1 MVGIGKPWDNTQKL
15 YVKQVTN
22 EDEAWR
28 EIQDNGYWLD
38 VELQYDTDTQGIVTH
53 KAVYKLL
60 YSKDDVI
67 RKVEASHIL
76 L

>member
-1 MVGIGKPWDNTQKL
+1 MELSIGNTQKFIL
-15 YVKQVTN
+15 SKQMKMKLG
-22 EDEAWR
+22 

-38 VELQYDTDTQGIVTH
+38 VSLQYDTDIQGIVTH

-67 RKVEASHIL
+67 KVEASHIL

>member
-1 MVGIGKPWDNTQKL
+1 MKMKL
-15 YVKQVTN
+15 G
-22 EDEAWR
+22 
-28 EIQDNGYWLD
+28 EIQDNGYL
-38 VELQYDTDTQGIVTH
+38 VRCRVYNMIQILQGIVTH

-76 L
+76 LIRN